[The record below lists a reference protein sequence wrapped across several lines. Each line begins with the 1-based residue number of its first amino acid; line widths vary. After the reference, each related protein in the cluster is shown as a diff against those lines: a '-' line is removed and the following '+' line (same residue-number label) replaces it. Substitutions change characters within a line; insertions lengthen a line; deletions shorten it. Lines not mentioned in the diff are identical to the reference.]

1 MSYFKG
7 IKEIFEIRHHKVVS
21 EDTLNN
27 VYNFARKS
35 LVSLI
40 LLETIFLY
48 LLTPYVGN
56 NAFIWYG
63 ITVIFTL
70 WRLHDAYD
78 HKRNPNRYSRERWH
92 KRFVIRAWLTALM
105 YAILILF
112 IVPQLSDYYQLLV
125 FVIILGMSS
134 AEANTLSYDYRT
146 AIGFLLILY
155 IPLFVTMILLT
166 KVETI
171 ILAFLLLIYFFA
183 QANII
188 LHSYRQKKTLDSKE
202 EKISEMEI
210 ILHENQELLHSFFE
224 EAPIGIFSCD
234 IDCNIINCNEELSRL
249 FLRPHEE
256 IIGQTAYKVFK
267 NSTSGDLNRV
277 IRGKSLVS
285 KDSHFLPNGEELLVE
300 IKYFPFTDSNNQG
313 IGFIGLVDNK
323 TQEYKAQEQLSL
335 LAAQDSLT
343 ALLNRR
349 GFEDYM
355 QSITKDLRYGTY
367 YSLLYYLDLNDFKNI
382 NDSLG
387 HSTGDIVLIDIS
399 RRLSKALT
407 FSCEICRVGGDEFIV
422 VIPFIS
428 TNLEVM
434 QERMH
439 HFAEKITDIFKEP
452 LLINNSSH
460 LISAS
465 IGMVIVEPNF
475 QNVEELIRRADIAM
489 YQAKGSGEV
498 TSSYNVKL
506 DQEQQEQFALQ
517 SDLHHAL
524 REKEFMLLLQPI
536 VSITDDSVIAAE
548 TLLRWEHPTK
558 GLLSPDTFIPLLIKS
573 GLLWETTWWILEQ
586 TCIQI
591 STWKKRNRW
600 SLEYI
605 SININVLQLLEDN
618 FAPRYLSMIERHGL
632 NCSDIT
638 LEITEQT
645 LVENFK
651 STRKVISTLQQQG
664 VRFAID
670 DFGIG
675 YSSLSYIQNL
685 SLDVIKIDKS
695 FVLNI
700 ENKVS
705 DISLIKAIFHIAQ
718 QFNYTLVIEGIENEK
733 QKEILFNLDNNL
745 VYQGF
750 YFSRPISKE
759 EFSMKYLYTKD
770 TISSQLR

>member
-1 MSYFKG
+1 MNYF
-7 IKEIFEIRHHKVVS
+7 KEIFEIRHHRVVS
-21 EDTLNN
+21 EDTLTN

-35 LVSLI
+35 LISLI

-48 LLTPYVGN
+48 LLSPYVGD
-56 NAFIWYG
+56 AAYVWYG
-63 ITVIFTL
+63 IILVFTL

-78 HKRNPNRYSRERWH
+78 FKNNPKRYTRERWH
-92 KRFVIRAWLTALM
+92 KRFVIRAWMTALM
-105 YAILILF
+105 YAVLILF
-112 IVPQLSDYYQLLV
+112 ITPMLSDYYQLLV

-155 IPLFVTMILLT
+155 IPLFATMLLIT

-202 EKISEMEI
+202 EKISEMETM
-210 ILHENQELLHSFFE
+210 LHENQELLHSFFK

-234 IDCNIINCNEELSRL
+234 TECTIVNCNEELSRL
-249 FLRPHEE
+249 FHRPKEE

-267 NSTSGDLNRV
+267 HSTSGDLNRV
-277 IRGKSLVS
+277 LRGKSLVT
-285 KDSHFLPNGEELLVE
+285 KDSHFLPNAEELLVE
-300 IKYFPFTDSNNQG
+300 IKYFQFTDSNNKG
-313 IGFIGLVDNK
+313 IGFIGLVDDK
-323 TQEYKAQEQLSL
+323 TQEYKAQEQLSI

-343 ALLNRR
+343 SLLNRR
-349 GFEDYM
+349 GFEGYM
-355 QSITKDLRYGTY
+355 QSITKDLRYHTY

-399 RRLSKALT
+399 RRLSRSLT
-407 FSCEICRVGGDEFIV
+407 FSCEISRLGGDEFIV

-428 TNLEVM
+428 TNHDIM

-439 HFAEKITDIFKEP
+439 HFAEKIIDIFKEP

-460 LISAS
+460 LVSAS
-465 IGMVIVEPNF
+465 VGMVIVEPNF
-475 QNVEELIRRADIAM
+475 KDVEELIRRADIAM
-489 YQAKGSGEV
+489 YQAKGSGEI
-498 TSSYNVKL
+498 TSSYNARL
-506 DQEQQEQFALQ
+506 DEEQQEQFALQ

-524 REKEFMLLLQPI
+524 REQQFILHLQPI
-536 VSITDDSVIAAE
+536 VSITDDTVIAAE
-548 TLLRWEHPTK
+548 TLLRWQHPTK
-558 GLLSPDTFIPLLIKS
+558 GLLTPNKFIPLLTKS

-591 STWKKRNRW
+591 STWKKQNRW
-600 SLEYI
+600 SLEYL
-605 SININVLQLLEDN
+605 SININVLQLLEEN

-651 STRKVISTLQQQG
+651 NTKKVISTLQKYG

-670 DFGIG
+670 DFGVG

-685 SLDVIKIDKS
+685 SLDAIKIDKS

-705 DISLIKAIFHIAQ
+705 DISLIKTIFHIAQ

-750 YFSRPISKE
+750 YFSKPIPKQLFE
-759 EFSMKYLYTKD
+759 TKYLVAKNA
-770 TISSQLR
+770 IAS

>member
-1 MSYFKG
+1 MNYL
-7 IKEIFEIRHHKVVS
+7 KELFQLKDHRVVTQ
-21 EDTLNN
+21 DTLDN

-35 LVSLI
+35 LISLV

-48 LLTPYVGN
+48 LLTPYIGN
-56 NAFIWYG
+56 NAFVWYG
-63 ITVIFTL
+63 ITVVFTL

-78 HKRNPNRYSRERWH
+78 YKNHIERYSLERWH
-92 KRFVIRAWLTALM
+92 KRFVIRSWMTGLM

-112 IVPQLSDYYQLLV
+112 IIPQLNDYYQMLV

-155 IPLFVTMILLT
+155 VPLFVVMLLIT

-202 EKISEMEI
+202 NIISEMEVK
-210 ILHENQELLHSFFE
+210 LQEKQELLHSLFE

-234 IDCNIINCNEELSRL
+234 TDCTIINCNGELSTL
-249 FLRPHEE
+249 FQRPQKE

-267 NSTSGDLNRV
+267 NSTSGDLHRV
-277 IRGKSLVS
+277 LRGQPLVS
-285 KDSHFLPNGEELLVE
+285 KDSHVLPHNEELLVE
-300 IKYFPFTDSNNQG
+300 IKYFPFTDSDNKS
-313 IGFIGLVDNK
+313 IGLIGLVDDK
-323 TQEYKAQEQLSL
+323 TQEYKAQEQLSI

-343 ALLNRR
+343 SLLNRR
-349 GFEDYM
+349 GFEEYM
-355 QSITKDLRYGTY
+355 QSLTKDLRYGTY

-382 NDSLG
+382 NDTLG
-387 HSTGDIVLIDIS
+387 HSTGDIVLINIS

-407 FSCEICRVGGDEFIV
+407 FSCEICRLGGDEFII

-439 HFAEKITDIFKEP
+439 HFSEKIIDIFKEP
-452 LLINNSSH
+452 LVINNSKH
-460 LISAS
+460 LLSAS
-465 IGMVIVEPNF
+465 MGMLIVEPGF
-475 QNVEELIRRADIAM
+475 KNVEELIRRADIAM
-489 YQAKGSGEV
+489 YQAKGSGEA
-498 TSSYNVKL
+498 TSFYNAKL
-506 DQEQQEQFALQ
+506 DQEQQEKFVLQ

-524 REKEFMLLLQPI
+524 RNKEFKLLLQPI
-536 VSITDDSVIAAE
+536 VSIKDDTVIAAE
-548 TLLRWEHPTK
+548 TLLRWQHPTR
-558 GLLSPDTFIPLLIKS
+558 GLLSPNKFIPLLMKS
-573 GLLWETTWWILEQ
+573 GLLWDTTWWALEQ

-591 STWKKRNRW
+591 STWKRQNRW
-600 SLEYI
+600 TLEYI
-605 SININVLQLLEDN
+605 SINITIVQLLEEN

-645 LVENFK
+645 LMENFK
-651 STRKVISTLQQQG
+651 NTKEVITILQQHG
-664 VRFAID
+664 VQFAID
-670 DFGIG
+670 DFGVG

-685 SLDVIKIDKS
+685 SLDTIKIDKS

-700 ENKVS
+700 ENNVS
-705 DISLIKAIFHIAQ
+705 DISLIKTIFHIAE

-733 QKEILFNLDNNL
+733 QKEILLDLDNSL

-750 YFSRPISKE
+750 YFSKPITKE
-759 EFSMKYLYTKD
+759 EFGIKYLYSKN
-770 TISSQLR
+770 ILAY

>member
-1 MSYFKG
+1 MNYF
-7 IKEIFEIRHHKVVS
+7 KEIFELRHHRVVS
-21 EDTLNN
+21 ENTLTN

-35 LVSLI
+35 LISLI

-56 NAFIWYG
+56 TAFIWYG
-63 ITVIFTL
+63 IILVFTL

-78 HKRNPNRYSRERWH
+78 FKNNPKRYTRERWH
-92 KRFVIRAWLTALM
+92 KRFVIRAWLTAFM

-112 IVPQLSDYYQLLV
+112 IMPLLSDYYQMLV

-134 AEANTLSYDYRT
+134 AEANALSYDYRT

-155 IPLFVTMILLT
+155 IPLFVMMLLIT

-188 LHSYRQKKTLDSKE
+188 LHSYRQKKSLDSKE
-202 EKISEMEI
+202 EKISEMET
-210 ILHENQELLHSFFE
+210 ILNENQKLLHSFFE

-234 IDCNIINCNEELSRL
+234 TNCTIINCNEELSRL
-249 FLRPHEE
+249 FQRPQQE

-285 KDSHFLPNGEELLVE
+285 NDSHFLPNNEELLVE

-313 IGFIGLVDNK
+313 IGFIGLVDDK
-323 TQEYKAQEQLSL
+323 TQEYKAQEQLTL

-349 GFEDYM
+349 GFEKYM
-355 QSITKDLRYGTY
+355 QSITKDPRYGTY

-407 FSCEICRVGGDEFIV
+407 FSCEICRLGGDEFIV

-428 TNLEVM
+428 TNREVM
-434 QERMH
+434 KERMH
-439 HFAEKITDIFKEP
+439 YFSQKITDTFKEP
-452 LLINNSSH
+452 QIINNSSY

-465 IGMVIVEPNF
+465 VGMVIVEPNF
-475 QNVEELIRRADIAM
+475 KDVEELIRRADIAM

-498 TSSYNVKL
+498 TSSYNAKL

-524 REKEFMLLLQPI
+524 REQQFILLLQPI
-536 VSITDDSVIAAE
+536 VSISDDSVIAAE
-548 TLLRWEHPTK
+548 TLLRWQHPTK
-558 GLLSPDTFIPLLIKS
+558 GFLGPDTFIPLLIKS
-573 GLLWETTWWILEQ
+573 GLLWEITWWILEQ

-591 STWKKRNRW
+591 SSWKKQNRW
-600 SLEYI
+600 NLEYI

-651 STRKVISTLQQQG
+651 NTRKVISDLQRCG

-670 DFGIG
+670 DFGVG

-685 SLDVIKIDKS
+685 SLDAIKIDKS

-705 DISLIKAIFHIAQ
+705 DISLIKTIFHIAK

-733 QKEILFNLDNNL
+733 QKEILFSLDNNL

-750 YFSRPISKE
+750 YFSEPIPKE
-759 EFSMKYLYTKD
+759 EFSIKYLYTKNS
-770 TISSQLR
+770 IKS

>member
-1 MSYFKG
+1 MNYFKELFQLKDHRV
-7 IKEIFEIRHHKVVS
+7 ID

-27 VYNFARKS
+27 VYTFARKS
-35 LVSLI
+35 LISLI

-56 NAFIWYG
+56 IAFVWYG
-63 ITVIFTL
+63 IILVFTL

-78 HKRNPNRYSRERWH
+78 HKNYPERYSLERWH
-92 KRFVIRAWLTALM
+92 KRFIIRAWLTALM

-112 IVPQLSDYYQLLV
+112 ITPQLSDYYQLLV

-155 IPLFVTMILLT
+155 IPLFVVMLLIT

-188 LHSYRQKKTLDSKE
+188 LHSYKQKKSLDSKT
-202 EKISEMEI
+202 EKLSEMEV
-210 ILHENQELLHSFFE
+210 LLQEKQELLHSLFE

-234 IDCNIINCNEELSRL
+234 TDCTIINCNEELSTL
-249 FLRPHEE
+249 FQLPQKD
-256 IIGQTAYKVFK
+256 IIGRTANHIFEEC
-267 NSTSGDLNRV
+267 TSGELRRV
-277 IRGKSLVS
+277 LRGNPLVT
-285 KDSHFLPNGEELLVE
+285 KDSHYLPSGEELLVE
-300 IKYFPFTDSNNQG
+300 IKYFPFTDSDNKG
-313 IGFIGLVDNK
+313 IGLIGLVDDK
-323 TQEYKAQEQLSL
+323 TKEHKAQKQLSL
-335 LAAQDSLT
+335 IAAQDSLT

-349 GFEDYM
+349 GFEGYM
-355 QSITKDLRYGTY
+355 RSITKDVRYATY
-367 YSLLYYLDLNDFKNI
+367 YSLLYYLDLDDFKNI

-399 RRLSKALT
+399 RRLSRSLT
-407 FSCEICRVGGDEFIV
+407 FSCEICRLGGDEFIV

-439 HFAEKITDIFKEP
+439 HFAQKIIDIFKEP
-452 LLINNSSH
+452 LVINNSSYQ
-460 LISAS
+460 LSAS
-465 IGMVIVEPNF
+465 MGMVIVEPNF
-475 QNVEELIRRADIAM
+475 KDVEELLRRADIAM

-498 TSSYNVKL
+498 TSSYNAKL
-506 DQEQQEQFALQ
+506 DEKQQEQFALQ

-524 REKEFMLLLQPI
+524 REKEFILLLQPI
-536 VSITDDSVIAAE
+536 VSISDDKVIAAE
-548 TLLRWEHPTK
+548 TLLRWQHPKK
-558 GLLSPDTFIPLLIKS
+558 GLLSPDKFIPLLTKS
-573 GLLWETTWWILEQ
+573 GLLWKTTWWILEQ

-591 STWKKRNRW
+591 STWKKQNRW

-605 SININVLQLLEDN
+605 SININVLQLLEHN
-618 FAPRYLSMIERHGL
+618 FSERYLSLIKHYGL
-632 NCSDIT
+632 KYSEIT

-651 STRKVISTLQQQG
+651 NTKEVISTLQHYG

-670 DFGIG
+670 DFGVG

-685 SLDVIKIDKS
+685 SLDAIKIDKS
-695 FVLNI
+695 FILNI

-705 DISLIKAIFHIAQ
+705 DIALIKTIFHIAE

-750 YFSRPISKE
+750 YFSKPIPRE
-759 EFSMKYLYTKD
+759 EFSLKYLYDKNT
-770 TISSQLR
+770 

>member
-1 MSYFKG
+1 MDYFKELFQLKDHRVIG
-7 IKEIFEIRHHKVVS
+7 A
-21 EDTLNN
+21 DTLNN

-35 LVSLI
+35 LISLI

-63 ITVIFTL
+63 ITVVFTM

-78 HKRNPNRYSRERWH
+78 YKRNPERYSLQRWH

-112 IVPQLSDYYQLLV
+112 ITPQLSDYYQMLV

-155 IPLFVTMILLT
+155 IPLFVTMLLLT

-188 LHSYRQKKTLDSKE
+188 LHSYRQKKTLDSKV
-202 EKISEMEI
+202 KIISEMEGL
-210 ILHENQELLHSFFE
+210 LHEKQELLHSFFE

-234 IDCNIINCNEELSRL
+234 TDCTIINCNEELSTL
-249 FLRPHEE
+249 FKLPQEE
-256 IIGQTAYKVFK
+256 LIGRQAHKVFSH
-267 NSTSGDLNRV
+267 STSGELNRV
-277 IRGKSLVS
+277 LRGKPLVS
-285 KDSHFLPNGEELLVE
+285 EDSYLLPNGEKLLLE
-300 IKYFPFTDSNNQG
+300 IKYFPFTDSNNKS
-313 IGFIGLVDNK
+313 IGLIGLVDDK
-323 TQEYKAQEQLSL
+323 TQEYKSQKQLEL
-335 LAAQDSLT
+335 IAAQDALT

-349 GFEDYM
+349 GFEEYM
-355 QSITKDLRYGTY
+355 QSITKDVRYGTY
-367 YSLLYYLDLNDFKNI
+367 YSLLYYLDLNDFKHI

-387 HSTGDIVLIDIS
+387 HGTGDIVLINIS
-399 RRLSKALT
+399 RRLSRLLT
-407 FSCEICRVGGDEFIV
+407 FSCEICRLGGDEFII

-434 QERMH
+434 KERMD
-439 HFAEKITDIFKEP
+439 HFAQMILEIFKEP
-452 LLINNSSH
+452 LIINNTSH
-460 LISAS
+460 KISAS
-465 IGMVIVEPNF
+465 MGMVMVEPNF
-475 QNVEELIRRADIAM
+475 KDVEELIRRADIAM
-489 YQAKGSGEV
+489 YQAKGSGEG
-498 TSSYNVKL
+498 TSCYNPKL
-506 DQEQQEQFALQ
+506 DEIQKEQFMLQ

-524 REKEFMLLLQPI
+524 KEDQFLLLLQPI
-536 VSITDDSVIAAE
+536 VSISDDKVIAAE
-548 TLLRWEHPTK
+548 TLLRWDHPTK
-558 GLLSPDTFIPLLIKS
+558 GVLTPNIFLPLLLKS
-573 GLLWETTWWILEQ
+573 GLLWEVTWWIIEQ
-586 TCIQI
+586 TCKDI
-591 STWKKRNRW
+591 SSWKKENRW
-600 SLEYI
+600 NLDYI
-605 SININVLQLLEDN
+605 SININVLQLLEAD
-618 FAPRYLSMIERHGL
+618 FAVRYLEMLKHYDL

-651 STRKVISTLQQQG
+651 NTKEVISNLQDSG

-670 DFGIG
+670 DFGVG

-685 SLDVIKIDKS
+685 SLDAIKIDKS

-700 ENKVS
+700 ENKIS
-705 DISLIKAIFHIAQ
+705 DISLIKTIFHIAQ
-718 QFNYTLVIEGIENEK
+718 QFDYTLVIEGIENEK
-733 QKEILFNLDNNL
+733 QKEILYNLDNTL

-750 YFSRPISKE
+750 YFSQPIPKQL
-759 EFSMKYLYTKD
+759 FSTKYLPAKHSS
-770 TISSQLR
+770 IS

>member
-1 MSYFKG
+1 MDYFRELFQLKDHRVIG
-7 IKEIFEIRHHKVVS
+7 

-35 LVSLI
+35 LISLI

-63 ITVIFTL
+63 ITVVFTM

-78 HKRNPNRYSRERWH
+78 YKRNPERYSLQRWH
-92 KRFVIRAWLTALM
+92 QRFVIRAWLTALM

-112 IVPQLSDYYQLLV
+112 ITPQLSDYYQMLV

-155 IPLFVTMILLT
+155 IPLFVTMLLLT

-188 LHSYRQKKTLDSKE
+188 LHSYRQKKTLDSKV
-202 EKISEMEI
+202 KIISEMEGL
-210 ILHENQELLHSFFE
+210 LHEKQELLHSFFE

-234 IDCNIINCNEELSRL
+234 TDCTIINCNEELSTL
-249 FLRPHEE
+249 FKLPQEE
-256 IIGQTAYKVFK
+256 IIGRQAHKVFSH
-267 NSTSGDLNRV
+267 STSGELNRV
-277 IRGKSLVS
+277 LRGKPLVS
-285 KDSHFLPNGEELLVE
+285 EDSYLLPNGEKLLLE
-300 IKYFPFTDSNNQG
+300 IKYFPFTDSNNKS
-313 IGFIGLVDNK
+313 IGLIGLVDDK
-323 TQEYKAQEQLSL
+323 TQEYKSQKQLEL
-335 LAAQDSLT
+335 IAAQDALT

-349 GFEDYM
+349 GFEEYM
-355 QSITKDLRYGTY
+355 QSITKDVRYGTY
-367 YSLLYYLDLNDFKNI
+367 YSLLYYLDLNDFKHI

-387 HSTGDIVLIDIS
+387 HGTGDIVLINIS
-399 RRLSKALT
+399 RRLSRLLT
-407 FSCEICRVGGDEFIV
+407 FSCEICRLGGDEFIII
-422 VIPFIS
+422 IPFIS

-434 QERMH
+434 KERMD
-439 HFAEKITDIFKEP
+439 HFAQMILEIFKEP
-452 LLINNSSH
+452 LIINNTSH
-460 LISAS
+460 KISAS
-465 IGMVIVEPNF
+465 MGMVMVEPNF
-475 QNVEELIRRADIAM
+475 KDVEELIRRADIAM
-489 YQAKGSGEV
+489 YQAKGLGEG
-498 TSSYNVKL
+498 TSCYNPKL
-506 DQEQQEQFALQ
+506 DEIQKEQFMLQ

-524 REKEFMLLLQPI
+524 KEDQFLLLLQPI
-536 VSITDDSVIAAE
+536 VSISDDKVIAAE
-548 TLLRWEHPTK
+548 TLLRWDHPTK
-558 GLLSPDTFIPLLIKS
+558 GILTPNIFLPLLLKS
-573 GLLWETTWWILEQ
+573 GLLWEVTWWIIEQ
-586 TCIQI
+586 TCKDI
-591 STWKKRNRW
+591 SSWKKENRW
-600 SLEYI
+600 NLDYI
-605 SININVLQLLEDN
+605 SININVLQLLEAD
-618 FAPRYLSMIERHGL
+618 FAVRYLDLIKHYDL

-651 STRKVISTLQQQG
+651 NTKEVISNLQDSG

-670 DFGIG
+670 DFGVG

-685 SLDVIKIDKS
+685 SLDAIKIDKS

-700 ENKVS
+700 ENKIS
-705 DISLIKAIFHIAQ
+705 DISLIKTIFHIAQ

-733 QKEILFNLDNNL
+733 QKEILYNLDNTL

-750 YFSRPISKE
+750 YFSQPIPKQL
-759 EFSMKYLYTKD
+759 FSTKYLPAKH
-770 TISSQLR
+770 SST

>member
-1 MSYFKG
+1 MDYL
-7 IKEIFEIRHHKVVS
+7 KELFQLKEHRVV
-21 EDTLNN
+21 DQNTLDN

-35 LVSLI
+35 LISLV

-48 LLTPYVGN
+48 LLTPYVGDK
-56 NAFIWYG
+56 AFVWYG
-63 ITVIFTL
+63 ITVVFTL

-78 HKRNPNRYSRERWH
+78 YKNHIGRYSLERWH
-92 KRFVIRAWLTALM
+92 KRFVVRSWLTALM

-112 IVPQLSDYYQLLV
+112 ITPQLNDYYQMLV

-155 IPLFVTMILLT
+155 IPLFVVMLLMS

-188 LHSYRQKKTLDSKE
+188 LHSYRQKKTLESKE
-202 EKISEMEI
+202 EIISEMEMK
-210 ILHENQELLHSFFE
+210 LQEKQELLHSLFE

-234 IDCNIINCNEELSRL
+234 TNSTIINCNAKLSTL
-249 FLRPHEE
+249 FQRPQKE
-256 IIGQTAYKVFK
+256 IIGQTAYRVFE

-277 IRGKSLVS
+277 LRGNPLVS
-285 KDSHFLPNGEELLVE
+285 KDSHLLPNNEKLLVE
-300 IKYFPFTDSNNQG
+300 IKYFPFTDSDNNS
-313 IGFIGLVDNK
+313 IGLIGLVDDK
-323 TQEYKAQEQLSL
+323 TQEYNAQKQLSI

-343 ALLNRR
+343 SLLNRR
-349 GFEDYM
+349 GFEEYM
-355 QSITKDLRYGTY
+355 QGIKKDLRYGTY

-382 NDSLG
+382 NDTLG

-407 FSCEICRVGGDEFIV
+407 FSCEICRLGGDEFIV

-428 TNLEVM
+428 TNLGVM
-434 QERMH
+434 EERMH
-439 HFAEKITDIFKEP
+439 HFAEKIIAIFKEP
-452 LLINNSSH
+452 LVIHNSSH
-460 LISAS
+460 LLSAS
-465 IGMVIVEPNF
+465 MGMLIVEPGF
-475 QNVEELIRRADIAM
+475 KDIGELIRRADIAM

-498 TSSYNVKL
+498 TSFYNTTL
-506 DQEQQEQFALQ
+506 DQKQQEEFALQ

-524 REKEFMLLLQPI
+524 RNKEFILLFQPI
-536 VSITDDSVIAAE
+536 VSMADDTVIAAE
-548 TLLRWEHPTK
+548 TLLRWQHPIK
-558 GLLSPDTFIPLLIKS
+558 GLLSPDRFIPLLMKS
-573 GLLWETTWWILEQ
+573 GLLWDTTWWILEQ
-586 TCIQI
+586 TCTQI
-591 STWKKRNRW
+591 GTWKRQNRW
-600 SLEYI
+600 SLEYV
-605 SININVLQLLEDN
+605 SINIDVLQLLEEN

-632 NCSDIT
+632 KCSDIT

-651 STRKVISTLQQQG
+651 STKVVISTLQQYG

-670 DFGIG
+670 DFGVG

-685 SLDVIKIDKS
+685 SLDTIKIDKS

-705 DISLIKAIFHIAQ
+705 DISLIKTIFHIAE
-718 QFNYTLVIEGIENEK
+718 QFDYTLVIEGVENEK
-733 QKEILFNLDNNL
+733 QKEILFNLDNDL
-745 VYQGF
+745 VYQGY
-750 YFSRPISKE
+750 YFSKPITKD
-759 EFSMKYLYTKD
+759 EFAIKYLYSKNMMA
-770 TISSQLR
+770 S

>member
-1 MSYFKG
+1 MNYF
-7 IKEIFEIRHHKVVS
+7 KEIFELRHHRVVS
-21 EDTLNN
+21 EDTLAN

-35 LVSLI
+35 LISLI

-56 NAFIWYG
+56 AAFIWYG
-63 ITVIFTL
+63 IILVFTL

-78 HKRNPNRYSRERWH
+78 FKNNPKRYTPERWH

-112 IVPQLSDYYQLLV
+112 ITPQLSDYYQLLV

-155 IPLFVTMILLT
+155 VPLFVTMLLIT

-202 EKISEMEI
+202 EKISEMET

-234 IDCNIINCNEELSRL
+234 TNATIVNCNEELSKL
-249 FLRPHEE
+249 FQRPQEK

-267 NSTSGDLNRV
+267 NSTSGDLQRV

-285 KDSHFLPNGEELLVE
+285 KDSHFLPNGEELLVD
-300 IKYFPFTDSNNQG
+300 IKYFPFTDSNDQG
-313 IGFIGLVDNK
+313 IGFVGLVDDK

-349 GFEDYM
+349 GFEEYM

-407 FSCEICRVGGDEFIV
+407 FSCEICRLGGDEFLV

-434 QERMH
+434 KERMH

-452 LLINNSSH
+452 LVINNSSH
-460 LISAS
+460 LLSAS
-465 IGMVIVEPNF
+465 VGMVTVEPNF
-475 QNVEELIRRADIAM
+475 KDVEELIRRADIAM

-498 TSSYNVKL
+498 TSSYNAKL

-524 REKEFMLLLQPI
+524 REKEFILLLQPI
-536 VSITDDSVIAAE
+536 VSMSDDTVIAAE
-548 TLLRWEHPTK
+548 TLLRWQHPTK
-558 GLLSPDTFIPLLIKS
+558 GLLSPDKFIPLLIKS
-573 GLLWETTWWILEQ
+573 GLLWDTTWWILEQ

-591 STWKKRNRW
+591 STWKKQNRW
-600 SLEYI
+600 SLEYV

-651 STRKVISTLQQQG
+651 STRKVISTLQQYG

-670 DFGIG
+670 DFGVG

-685 SLDVIKIDKS
+685 SLDAIKIDKS

-705 DISLIKAIFHIAQ
+705 DISLIKTIFHIAE

-750 YFSRPISKE
+750 HFSKPIPKE
-759 EFSMKYLYTKD
+759 EFNIKYLYSKT
-770 TISSQLR
+770 TIAS

>member
-1 MSYFKG
+1 MDYFKELFQLKDHRVIG
-7 IKEIFEIRHHKVVS
+7 A
-21 EDTLNN
+21 DTLNN

-35 LVSLI
+35 LISLI

-63 ITVIFTL
+63 ITVVFTM

-78 HKRNPNRYSRERWH
+78 YKRNPERYSLQRWH

-112 IVPQLSDYYQLLV
+112 ITPQLSDYYQMLV

-155 IPLFVTMILLT
+155 IPLFVTMLLLT

-188 LHSYRQKKTLDSKE
+188 LHSYRQKKTLDSKV
-202 EKISEMEI
+202 KIISEMEGL
-210 ILHENQELLHSFFE
+210 LHEKQELLHSFFE

-234 IDCNIINCNEELSRL
+234 TDCTIINCNEELSTL
-249 FLRPHEE
+249 FKLPQEE
-256 IIGQTAYKVFK
+256 LIGRQAHKVFSH
-267 NSTSGDLNRV
+267 STSGELNRV
-277 IRGKSLVS
+277 LRGKPLVS
-285 KDSHFLPNGEELLVE
+285 EDSYLLPNGEKLLLE
-300 IKYFPFTDSNNQG
+300 IKYFPFTDSNNKS
-313 IGFIGLVDNK
+313 IGLIGLVDDK
-323 TQEYKAQEQLSL
+323 TQEYKSQKQLEL
-335 LAAQDSLT
+335 IAAQDALT

-349 GFEDYM
+349 GFEEYM
-355 QSITKDLRYGTY
+355 QSITKDVRYGTY
-367 YSLLYYLDLNDFKNI
+367 YSLLYYLDLNDFKHI

-387 HSTGDIVLIDIS
+387 HGTGDIVLINIS
-399 RRLSKALT
+399 RRLSRLLT
-407 FSCEICRVGGDEFIV
+407 FSCEICRLGGDEFII

-434 QERMH
+434 KERMD
-439 HFAEKITDIFKEP
+439 HFAQMILEIFKEP
-452 LLINNSSH
+452 LIINNTSH
-460 LISAS
+460 KISAS
-465 IGMVIVEPNF
+465 MGMVMVEPNF
-475 QNVEELIRRADIAM
+475 KDVEELIRRADIAM
-489 YQAKGSGEV
+489 YQAKASGEG
-498 TSSYNVKL
+498 TSCYNPKL
-506 DQEQQEQFALQ
+506 DEIQKEQFMLQ

-524 REKEFMLLLQPI
+524 KEDQFLLLLQPI
-536 VSITDDSVIAAE
+536 VSISDDKVIAAE
-548 TLLRWEHPTK
+548 TLLRWDHPTK
-558 GLLSPDTFIPLLIKS
+558 GVLTPNIFLPLLLKS
-573 GLLWETTWWILEQ
+573 GLLWEVTWWIIEQ
-586 TCIQI
+586 TCKDI
-591 STWKKRNRW
+591 SSWKKENRW
-600 SLEYI
+600 NLDYI
-605 SININVLQLLEDN
+605 SININVLQLLEAD
-618 FAPRYLSMIERHGL
+618 FAVRYLEMLKHYDL

-651 STRKVISTLQQQG
+651 NTKEVISNLQDSG

-670 DFGIG
+670 DFGVG

-685 SLDVIKIDKS
+685 SLDAIKIDKS

-700 ENKVS
+700 ENKIS
-705 DISLIKAIFHIAQ
+705 DISLIKTIFHIAQ
-718 QFNYTLVIEGIENEK
+718 QFDYTLVIEGIENEK
-733 QKEILFNLDNNL
+733 QKEILYNLDNTL

-750 YFSRPISKE
+750 YFSQPIPKQL
-759 EFSMKYLYTKD
+759 FSTKYLPAKHS
-770 TISSQLR
+770 TIS

>member
-1 MSYFKG
+1 MNYF
-7 IKEIFEIRHHKVVS
+7 KEIFEIRHHRVVS
-21 EDTLNN
+21 EGTLND

-35 LVSLI
+35 LISLI

-56 NAFIWYG
+56 SAFIWYG
-63 ITVIFTL
+63 IILVFTL

-78 HKRNPNRYSRERWH
+78 YKNNPHRYSRERWH
-92 KRFVIRAWLTALM
+92 KRFVIRAWMTALM

-112 IVPQLSDYYQLLV
+112 ITPQLNDYYQLLV

-134 AEANTLSYDYRT
+134 AEANTLSHDYRT

-155 IPLFVTMILLT
+155 IPLFVTMLLIT

-188 LHSYRQKKTLDSKE
+188 LHSYRQKKSLDSKE
-202 EKISEMEI
+202 EKISEMET
-210 ILHENQELLHSFFE
+210 ILHANQELLHSFFE
-224 EAPIGIFSCD
+224 EAPIGIFSC
-234 IDCNIINCNEELSRL
+234 NTESTIINCNEELSRL
-249 FLRPHEE
+249 LHRPQEE

-267 NSTSGDLNRV
+267 HSTSGDLNRV
-277 IRGKSLVS
+277 LRGKSLVS

-313 IGFIGLVDNK
+313 IGFIGLVDDK
-323 TQEYKAQEQLSL
+323 TQEYKSQEQLRI

-349 GFEDYM
+349 GFEEYM
-355 QSITKDLRYGTY
+355 QSITRDLRYGTY

-399 RRLSKALT
+399 RRLSRSLT
-407 FSCEICRVGGDEFIV
+407 FSCEICRLGGDEFLV
-422 VIPFIS
+422 VIPYIS
-428 TNLEVM
+428 TNHDVM

-439 HFAEKITDIFKEP
+439 YFAEKIIDIFKEP
-452 LLINNSSH
+452 LVINNSSH
-460 LISAS
+460 LVSAS
-465 IGMVIVEPNF
+465 VGMVIVEPNF
-475 QNVEELIRRADIAM
+475 KDVEELIRRADIAM

-498 TSSYNVKL
+498 TSSYNAKL
-506 DQEQQEQFALQ
+506 DEEQQEQFALQ

-524 REKEFMLLLQPI
+524 REQQFKLLLQPI
-536 VSITDDSVIAAE
+536 VSITDDTVIAAE

-558 GLLSPDTFIPLLIKS
+558 GLLTPNKFIPLLNKS

-591 STWKKRNRW
+591 NTWKKQNRW
-600 SLEYI
+600 SLEYL
-605 SININVLQLLEDN
+605 SININVLQLLEEN

-632 NCSDIT
+632 NCSNIT

-651 STRKVISTLQQQG
+651 NTKEVLSTLQQHG

-670 DFGIG
+670 DFGVG

-685 SLDVIKIDKS
+685 SLDAIKIDKS

-700 ENKVS
+700 ENKIS
-705 DISLIKAIFHIAQ
+705 DISLIKTIFHIAQ
-718 QFNYTLVIEGIENEK
+718 QFNYTLVIEGIENK
-733 QKEILFNLDNNL
+733 RQKDILFNLDNNL

-750 YFSRPISKE
+750 YFSKPIPKE
-759 EFSMKYLYTKD
+759 EFSIKYLYSKN
-770 TISSQLR
+770 TIAS